1 MDLTMKHFIALVHK
15 DSDSAYGVT
24 FPDLPDVFSAAD
36 VEEDLTANAV
46 EAIRLWAEDQP
57 MPVPSSHD
65 IVMQRADVR
74 EELANGAFMMRVP
87 FIEDD
92 TRIVRANVT
101 FEKGML
107 DAIDTAARERGL
119 TRSAFLASCA
129 RKEIEAA

>member
-15 DSDSAYGVT
+15 DTDSAYGVT
-24 FPDLPDVFSAAD
+24 FPDLPGVFSAAD
-36 VEEDLTANAV
+36 QEEDLTANAV

-57 MPVPSSHD
+57 LPAPSSHGEIMRRED
-65 IVMQRADVR
+65 IRD
-74 EELANGAFMMRVP
+74 ELAVGAFLMRLPV
-87 FIEDD
+87 IEDS

-107 DAIDTAARERGL
+107 DAIDMAARERGL